1 MDATI
6 LPEIATEE
14 SEPGSAGPA
23 DCPMCREE
31 LVLPGELLVTE
42 ILECDSCGAELEV
55 MALRP
60 LVLAL
65 APEVEED
72 WGE

>member
-1 MDATI
+1 MDMPI
-6 LPEIATEE
+6 LAEIASEE
-14 SEPGSAGPA
+14 SEPGYSGPA
-23 DCPMCREE
+23 GCPVCREE
-31 LVLPGELLVTE
+31 LVLPDELLVTE
-42 ILECDSCGAELEV
+42 ILECDNCGAELEV